1 MTMKG
6 VMAWVEKRQPTVFE
20 QMEIPIQGLFFWD
33 GDVLATVFGRDGTKG
48 MKYAMLS
55 FPSGR
60 EFALWE
66 SNSERGGL
74 VHLFGEMD
82 LLLFSTRDEAFERAN
97 DIAEQVGYLA
107 RKQGEDG
114 LEVAGQDT
122 HEHYLIT
129 YDDAQRKMVDVQR
142 LWERVPRPLRPLLD
156 EASRARLPKLGSGE
170 KLGMGALAQV
180 KFFTPDAHWTWY
192 ASEFDGEDT
201 FFGLVIGDFIE
212 FGSFSLSE
220 LADVRGGFG
229 LPIERDKFFEP
240 TPLGVLK
247 QKHERE
253 RYE

>member
-1 MTMKG
+1 MKG
-6 VMAWVEKRQPTVFE
+6 RMAWVEKQQKTPFE
-20 QMEIPIQGLFFWD
+20 QSELPLHGLFFLD
-33 GDVLATVFGRDGTKG
+33 GDVLAQVFNREGTKG
-48 MKYAMLS
+48 MKYAMLT

-60 EFALWE
+60 EFSLWE
-66 SNSERGGL
+66 SSSLESGGI

-82 LLLFSTRDEAFERAN
+82 LPLYSTRDEAFERAN

-114 LEVAGQDT
+114 LEVAGHDT

-129 YDDAQRKMVDVQR
+129 YDPSQRKMVDVTR
-142 LWERVPRPLRPLLD
+142 LWERVQRPLRPLLD
-156 EASRARLPKLGSGE
+156 ETSRARLPKLGSGE
-170 KLGMGALAQV
+170 KLGMKALAQV

-192 ASEFDGEDT
+192 ASEFDGEDL

-220 LADVRGGFG
+220 LASVRGGLG

-240 TPLGVLK
+240 TPLGELK
-247 QKHERE
+247 TKHEQE